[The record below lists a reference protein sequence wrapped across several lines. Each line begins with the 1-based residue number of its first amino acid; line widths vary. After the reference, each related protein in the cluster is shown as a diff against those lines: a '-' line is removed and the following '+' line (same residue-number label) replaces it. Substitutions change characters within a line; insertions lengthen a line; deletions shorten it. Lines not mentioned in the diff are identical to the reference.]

1 MIRQKNAV
9 GRDAGERGVIRR
21 GCVLPV
27 ISKPK
32 EVLIF

>member
-1 MIRQKNAV
+1 MIRQKNGA

-27 ISKPK
+27 ISN
-32 EVLIF
+32 ER